1 MSLFSP
7 RCNDE
12 QVSRETSRSKYDIF
26 IVFVSFFEEINEE
39 MIATLNLISQPRF
52 TLNILNILYY
62 KTTLDDKLNI
72 G

>member
-39 MIATLNLISQPRF
+39 MIATLNLIS
-52 TLNILNILYY
+52 
-62 KTTLDDKLNI
+62 
-72 G
+72 

>member
-39 MIATLNLISQPRF
+39 MIATLNLISWTRF
-52 TLNILNILYY
+52 NSKHLEYTEYFVQ
-62 KTTLDDKLNI
+62 
-72 G
+72 